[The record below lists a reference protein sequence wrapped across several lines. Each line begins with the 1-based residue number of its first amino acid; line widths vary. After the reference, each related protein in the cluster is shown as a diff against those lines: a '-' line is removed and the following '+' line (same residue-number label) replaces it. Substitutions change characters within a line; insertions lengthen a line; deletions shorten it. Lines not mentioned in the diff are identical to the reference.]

1 MLVHVA
7 VGYDSSATV
16 HINYVQYI
24 RLYGRGAT
32 STTRMAGCVAG
43 GLRLASTALPA
54 MAALHLQVVYIYI
67 IYIYYVR
74 TNVVDS
80 NTVIII
86 IIIFILSTVILLV
99 SS

>member
-7 VGYDSSATV
+7 VGYDSTTV

-67 IYIYYVR
+67 IYIYLYYVR

-80 NTVIII
+80 NTFFII
-86 IIIFILSTVILLV
+86 
-99 SS
+99 